1 MNRYIS
7 LVVLWLTWSWTTAF
21 GQKIING
28 KVIADLDQKPL
39 IGATISINGK
49 LKTTTDKSGVFS
61 VAVNRTDT
69 VFNITYMGF
78 APCTGLIQN
87 LKDDPIFRLK
97 KNEAVLDEVQVYT
110 GYEVL
115 SKEKTT
121 GSFTKIGAD
130 LLEQQ
135 VTTNV
140 LDRLETVGNG
150 IMVDR
155 GTNAG
160 GRITVRGISSIRG
173 PKEPLIVLDNFPY
186 NGDLDNI
193 NPNSI
198 ESITVLKDAAA
209 SSIWGAKAANGVIV
223 ITSKK
228 AKMGQSFGVDFS
240 ANNSLGN
247 KPNLFALPRISS
259 TDFIDV
265 EMMLYEKGFY
275 NSWIN
280 SNNKM
285 LLSPVVERLLY
296 NDQYEQGNRSKANV
310 DIDKL
315 RNRDV
320 RNDYA
325 KYIYKNSLNQ
335 QYMLSMSARGDKVS
349 NLLSAG
355 YDRNKD
361 AVGATFDRLNLRNYI
376 SYKPLEQ
383 LELSA
388 EMIYTNKQSESGRP
402 QFADLK
408 QNALTILPYTALVDE
423 SGNPLAMAKTYRQS
437 VTDGL
442 VDKYGLLDW
451 NYYPLADYQH
461 SRVTRNVDDILFNA
475 GIDFR
480 PISGLTLS
488 AKYQFEK
495 QRLLTENLN
504 DANSYYARDLVNSFT
519 EIGADNKLN
528 YRIPVGGIIDNG
540 YASIT
545 SNNFRGQ
552 AAYQN
557 KWKKHELTA
566 LIGGEVMLRND
577 KSNSSR
583 LYGFNNDILTFGT
596 VDYKNQYR
604 DLITGIQRFIPDN
617 AGVAENQ
624 RNFLSF
630 FSSMAYNYHS
640 RYFVTLSARRD
651 ASNLFGLRTND
662 QWNPFWSAGLGWKM
676 SDEDWYGL
684 KAFPFLKLRATMGS
698 SGNIDPAM
706 SAVTT
711 IQYRGNSPYTGDP
724 FSIFANYCNPQL
736 RWETTRTLNFG
747 LDFSGLHDRLS
758 GSIDIY
764 KKQGKN
770 LFGISPLDYTTGISS
785 LVRNTAS
792 MEGKGLDL
800 QLKAV
805 NLKKGVL
812 KWESILNMSIN
823 KDKVTEY
830 YLASQTASSFVSA
843 SVPISGITGK
853 PVYSIFAYRWGGL
866 DPENGN
872 PRGYIGDQLSIDYR
886 ALVGS
891 GTKVSDLAYF
901 GSAIP
906 THFGSLLNSFSIKD
920 FTLNVA
926 ISYKMGYYF
935 RKQSINYQNLFSNWL
950 GNEDYAKR
958 WQQPGDELI
967 TDVPSLVYPASI
979 QRDAFYGGSEPLIR
993 KGDHIRFQY
1002 INLSYV
1008 LPDRISRKLNLKS
1021 IKTSININNIGIIW
1035 RANKDHIDPDA
1046 YYINPSVPTP
1056 RSYTLALKLSF

>member
-7 LVVLWLTWSWTTAF
+7 LVVLCLVFSWTTTL
-21 GQKIING
+21 GQKIIKG
-28 KVIADLDQKPL
+28 KVIAELNQKPL
-39 IGATISINGK
+39 MGATVAINGQV
-49 LKTTTDKSGVFS
+49 KTKTDKFGKFS
-61 VAVNRTDT
+61 VEVGSTDT
-69 VFNITYMGF
+69 VFHITYMGF
-78 APCTGLIQN
+78 ISARGRIQDLQDNLIIK
-87 LKDDPIFRLK
+87 LKT
-97 KNEAVLDEVQVYT
+97 NEAVLGEVQVYT

-121 GSFTKIGAD
+121 GAFTKIGAD

-135 VTTNV
+135 VSTNL
-140 LDRLETVGNG
+140 LDRLEAVGNG

-160 GRITVRGISSIRG
+160 GRITIRGISSIRG

-228 AKMGQSFGVDFS
+228 AKKGQSFGVDFS
-240 ANNSLGN
+240 ANSSFGN
-247 KPNLFALPRISS
+247 KPDLFALPRISS
-259 TDFIDV
+259 SDFIDV
-265 EMMLYEKGFY
+265 EMMLYEKGYY

-280 SNNKM
+280 SSSKM

-296 NDQYEQGNRSKANV
+296 NDQYEKGDRSIATL

-315 RNRDV
+315 RGRDV
-320 RNDYA
+320 RNDYK

-335 QYMLSMSARGDKVS
+335 QYMLSLSARGDKVS

-376 SYKPLEQ
+376 SYKPVEQ

-423 SGNPLAMAKTYRQS
+423 SGNPLAIAKTYRQS
-437 VTDGL
+437 FTDGL

-451 NYYPLADYQH
+451 KYYPLADYQH

-504 DANSYYARDLVNSFT
+504 DENSYYARDLVNSFT
-519 EIGADNKLN
+519 EIGVDNKLN
-528 YRIPVGGIIDNG
+528 YPIPVGGILDNG
-540 YASIT
+540 YASTI

-557 KWKKHELTA
+557 KWKMHELTA
-566 LIGGEVMLRND
+566 LIGGEVLLRND
-577 KSNSSR
+577 KSNSGR
-583 LYGFNNDILTFGT
+583 LYGYNKDILTFGT
-596 VDYKNQYR
+596 VDYRNQYR
-604 DLITGIQRFIPDN
+604 DIVTGIQRFIPDN
-617 AGVAENQ
+617 AGVSENQ

-630 FSSMAYNYHS
+630 FSSMAYNYRS

-662 QWNPFWSAGLGWKM
+662 QWNPFWSTGLAWKM
-676 SDEDWYGL
+676 SDEPWYRL
-684 KAFPFLKLRATMGS
+684 KAFPFIKLRATLGS

-724 FSIFANYCNPQL
+724 FSMFANYSNPQL
-736 RWETTRTLNFG
+736 RWETMRTLNLG

-758 GSIDIY
+758 GSLDVY
-764 KKQGKN
+764 KKEGKN
-770 LFGISPLDYTTGISS
+770 LFGTSPLDYTTGISS
-785 LVRNTAS
+785 LIRNTAS
-792 MEGKGLDL
+792 MEGRGLDL
-800 QLKAV
+800 QLKSV
-805 NLKKGVL
+805 NLVKANL
-812 KWESILNMSIN
+812 KWESMLNMSIS

-830 YLASQTASSFVSA
+830 YLASQTASGFLSA

-853 PVYSIFAYRWGGL
+853 PVYSIFAYRWAGL

-872 PRGYIGDQLSIDYR
+872 PRGYIGDQLSTDYR

-891 GTKVSDLAYF
+891 GTKVGDLAYY

-906 THFGSLLNSFSIKD
+906 THFGSLLNSFSVKD

-1002 INLSYV
+1002 INLSYA
-1008 LPDRISRKLNLKS
+1008 LPDRIARKLNLKS

-1046 YYINPSVPTP
+1046 YYINPSIPTP

>member
-1 MNRYIS
+1 MKTYIS
-7 LVVLWLTWSWTTAF
+7 LIVLGLSLCWTNVL
-21 GQKIING
+21 GQKIIKG
-28 KVIADLDQKPL
+28 KVIADVDQKPL
-39 IGATISINGK
+39 SGATISVNGK
-49 LKTTTDKSGVFS
+49 LITKTDKSGAFS
-61 VAVNRTDT
+61 LEIHPTDT
-69 VFNITYMGF
+69 VFNITYMGLI
-78 APCTGLIQN
+78 PYRTRIQN
-87 LKDDPIFRLK
+87 LMDQPIFKLK
-97 KNEAVLDEVQVYT
+97 KNEALLDEVQVYT

-130 LLEQQ
+130 LLAQQ
-135 VTTNV
+135 VSTNI
-140 LDRLETVGNG
+140 LDRLEAVGNG

-155 GTNAG
+155 GTNAA

-193 NPNSI
+193 NPNTI
-198 ESITVLKDAAA
+198 ETITVLKDAAA

-228 AKMGQSFGVDFS
+228 PKKGQSFGIDFS
-240 ANNSLGN
+240 ANSSLGS
-247 KPNLFALPRISS
+247 KPDLFALPRISS

-265 EMMLYEKGFY
+265 ETMLYEKGYY

-280 SNNKM
+280 STNKM

-296 NDQYEQGNRSKANV
+296 NDLHEQGDRAKANL

-315 RNRDV
+315 RDRDV

-325 KYIYKNSLNQ
+325 KHIYKNARNQ
-335 QYMLSMSARGDKVS
+335 QYMLSLSARGEKVS
-349 NLLSAG
+349 NVLSAG

-361 AVGATFDRLNLRNYI
+361 AVGATFGRLNLRNYI
-376 SYKPLEQ
+376 SYKPIES

-388 EMIYTNKQSESGRP
+388 EMIYTNKQTASGRP

-408 QNALTILPYTALVDE
+408 QNTFTILPYTALVDE
-423 SGNPLAMAKTYRQS
+423 SGNPLPIAKTYGQS
-437 VTDGL
+437 FTEGL
-442 VDKYGLLDW
+442 VNNYGLLDW
-451 NYYPLADYQH
+451 NYYPLSDYKH
-461 SRVTRNVDDILFNA
+461 ARLTRNVDDILLNA

-480 PISGLTLS
+480 PISGLTVS

-504 DANSYYARDLVNSFT
+504 DENSYYARDLVNSFT
-519 EIGADNKLN
+519 EIGTDNKLN
-528 YRIPVGGIIDNG
+528 YRIPVGGVVDNG
-540 YASIT
+540 YASTT

-552 AAYQN
+552 AAYLN
-557 KWKKHELTA
+557 KWKVHELTA
-566 LIGGEVMLRND
+566 LVGGEVLLRHD

-583 LYGFNNDILTFGT
+583 LYGFNKDILTFGT

-604 DLITGIQRFIPDN
+604 DLVTGILRFIPDN
-617 AGVAENQ
+617 AGIAENQ

-630 FSSMAYNYHS
+630 FSSMAYNYRA

-662 QWNPFWSAGLGWKM
+662 QWNPFWSAGLAWKM
-676 SDEDWYGL
+676 SDEAWYGL
-684 KAFPFLKLRATMGS
+684 KAFPFLKLRATLGS

-724 FSIFANYCNPQL
+724 FSIFANYSNPQL

-747 LDFSGLHDRLS
+747 LDFSGLNNRLS
-758 GSIDIY
+758 GSIDLY
-764 KKQGKN
+764 RKQGKN
-770 LFGISPLDYTTGISS
+770 LFGTSPLDYTTGISS

-792 MEGKGLDL
+792 MTGKGLDV
-800 QLKAV
+800 QLNSV
-805 NLKKGVL
+805 NLIKGNL
-812 KWESILNMSIN
+812 KWESTLNMSIA

-830 YLASQTASSFVSA
+830 YLSSQFGSSFVSA

-853 PVYSIFAYRWGGL
+853 PVYSIFAYRWAGL
-866 DPENGN
+866 DPGNGN
-872 PRGYIGDQLSIDYR
+872 PRGYIGDQLSTDYR

-891 GTKVSDLAYF
+891 GTTVSDLAYF

-906 THFGSLLNSFSIKD
+906 THFGSLLNSFSVKG
-920 FTLNVA
+920 FTLNMAV
-926 ISYKMGYYF
+926 SYKMGYYF
-935 RKQSINYQNLFSNWL
+935 RKQSINYQNLFSNWV
-950 GNEDYAKR
+950 GNDDYAKR
-958 WQQPGDELI
+958 WQQPGDEMF
-967 TDVPSLVYPASI
+967 TDVPSLVYPASV

-1002 INLSYV
+1002 INLSYA
-1008 LPDRISRKLNLKS
+1008 LPSSLVKKLNLKS
-1021 IKTSININNIGIIW
+1021 ITTSININNIGIIW

-1046 YYINPSVPTP
+1046 YYINPSIPTP
-1056 RSYTLALKLSF
+1056 RSYTLALKSSF